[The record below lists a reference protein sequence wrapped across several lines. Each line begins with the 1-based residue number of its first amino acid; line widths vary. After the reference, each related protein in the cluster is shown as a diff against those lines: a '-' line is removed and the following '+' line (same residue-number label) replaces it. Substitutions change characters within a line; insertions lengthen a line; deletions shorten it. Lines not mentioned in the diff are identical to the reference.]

1 MPRPSWPS
9 TGESQRNTKL
19 VQSLSTAGI
28 RRTLHFLIIN
38 HLHVS
43 PLPPPS
49 LSAGVGRTGTFI
61 TIDRMLDQAAKE
73 GVVDIP
79 DAIDS
84 IRKQRT
90 KMVQTVVCDN

>member
-1 MPRPSWPS
+1 M
-9 TGESQRNTKL
+9 
-19 VQSLSTAGI
+19 
-28 RRTLHFLIIN
+28 
-38 HLHVS
+38 S

-79 DAIDS
+79 DTIAS